1 MSIDEIIKELNK
13 IIQNLKLYKD
23 FWEEK
28 NDEEKKKNNS
38 TII

>member
-13 IIQNLKLYKD
+13 IIENLKLYKD
-23 FWEEK
+23 FWESDTNEEK
-28 NDEEKKKNNS
+28 NKNSS